1 MDLKDFMTLSS
12 EEKYLSILE
21 DGIYVSGRRSNE
33 LTYNLYSIFCFYA
46 EICFNLADNCIEE
59 VNVLTEIDQ
68 LNPYLEDIQL
78 PLLGLV

>member
-1 MDLKDFMTLSS
+1 MDLKDFITLSA
-12 EEKYLSILE
+12 EEKYLAILE
-21 DGIYVSGRRSNE
+21 EGIYVSGRRYNE

-59 VNVLTEIDQ
+59 VNVFTGSEQ